1 MNPHSFSFNRKMTDL
16 YSELN
21 KINSNSNPISSNN
34 TFQINPSKKKNYNFS
49 STISDEKLMM
59 YDLIKKKPKI
69 NSYSS
74 NNDSINIHSKI
85 KDEAKTFSKS
95 RTIFDIP
102 SYDSN
107 NNSLFKTNKTLNTNN
122 NNFKKKYSEV
132 EDYTE
137 YFKTGIKPNYKNKSN
152 GKKNSFKADLM
163 SSVRIGGN
171 ISKIDK
177 LKEDIIDILRNS
189 KLKVAK
195 Y

>member
-1 MNPHSFSFNRKMTDL
+1 
-16 YSELN
+16 
-21 KINSNSNPISSNN
+21 
-34 TFQINPSKKKNYNFS
+34 
-49 STISDEKLMM
+49 MM

-69 NSYSS
+69 NSYFS

-152 GKKNSFKADLM
+152 GMKNSFKADLM

>member
-69 NSYSS
+69 NSYFS
-74 NNDSINIHSKI
+74 NNDSLNIHSKI

-152 GKKNSFKADLM
+152 GMKNSFKADLM

>member
-69 NSYSS
+69 DTFFPNNNSV
-74 NNDSINIHSKI
+74 NIHSKI

-95 RTIFDIP
+95 RTLFDIP
-102 SYDSN
+102 SYDLN
-107 NNSLFKTNKTLNTNN
+107 NTSLFKTNKALNSN
-122 NNFKKKYSEV
+122 NNFRKKYNEI

-137 YFKTGIKPNYKNKSN
+137 SFKTGIKPNYKNKSN

-177 LKEDIIDILRNS
+177 LKEDIIDILRND
-189 KLKVAK
+189 KLKIAK

>member
-1 MNPHSFSFNRKMTDL
+1 MKL
-16 YSELN
+16 KL
-21 KINSNSNPISSNN
+21 
-34 TFQINPSKKKNYNFS
+34 FQSQ
-49 STISDEKLMM
+49 
-59 YDLIKKKPKI
+59 
-69 NSYSS
+69 
-74 NNDSINIHSKI
+74 
-85 KDEAKTFSKS
+85 
-95 RTIFDIP
+95 
-102 SYDSN
+102 
-107 NNSLFKTNKTLNTNN
+107 FKTNKTLNTNN

-152 GKKNSFKADLM
+152 GMKNSFKADLM

>member
-1 MNPHSFSFNRKMTDL
+1 MNPHSFTFNKKMTDL

-21 KINSNSNPISSNN
+21 KINSNSNPMSSKN
-34 TFQINPSKKKNYNFS
+34 TFQINPSKKKNYNYS
-49 STISDEKLMM
+49 SSISDEKLIM
-59 YDLIKKKPKI
+59 YDLIKRKPKI
-69 NSYSS
+69 DSYYS
-74 NNDSINIHSKI
+74 NNNSNIHSKI
-85 KDEAKTFSKS
+85 KDEAKTFLKS

-102 SYDSN
+102 SYDLN
-107 NNSLFKTNKTLNTNN
+107 NNSLFKNNKRLSSDNY
-122 NNFKKKYSEV
+122 NFKKKYSEI

-137 YFKTGIKPNYKNKSN
+137 YFKTGLKQNNQNKKN
-152 GKKNSFKADLM
+152 GMKNSFRSDLM

-171 ISKIDK
+171 ISKVDK

>member
-69 NSYSS
+69 NSYFS

>member
-21 KINSNSNPISSNN
+21 KINSNSKPISSNN
-34 TFQINPSKKKNYNFS
+34 TFQINPKKKNNYTYS
-49 STISDEKLMM
+49 STISDEKLIM

-69 NSYSS
+69 DTFFPNNNSV
-74 NNDSINIHSKI
+74 NIHSKI

-95 RTIFDIP
+95 RTLFDIP
-102 SYDSN
+102 SYDLN
-107 NNSLFKTNKTLNTNN
+107 NTSLFKTNKALNSNN
-122 NNFKKKYSEV
+122 NNFRKKYTEI

-137 YFKTGIKPNYKNKSN
+137 SFKTGIKSKNKNRTN
-152 GKKNSFKADLM
+152 GMKSSFRSDLM

-195 Y
+195 F

>member
-69 NSYSS
+69 NSYFS

-152 GKKNSFKADLM
+152 GMKNSFKADLM

>member
-69 NSYSS
+69 DTFFPNNNSV
-74 NNDSINIHSKI
+74 NIHSKI

-152 GKKNSFKADLM
+152 GMKNSFKADLM

-195 Y
+195 F

>member
-1 MNPHSFSFNRKMTDL
+1 MNPHSFTFNKKMTDL

-69 NSYSS
+69 NSYFS
-74 NNDSINIHSKI
+74 NNDSLNIHSKI

-152 GKKNSFKADLM
+152 GMKNSFKADLM